1 MQWALDRLCSAWHHL
16 RPESWAALSQQ
27 TSEPASPGLQP
38 FVESVRAEIADVEL
52 DTRTVTRR
60 QFAYDAS
67 NYRVQPEVVAFPRD
81 EREVATIVA
90 AAARNGL
97 SVIARGAGTSMAGN
111 AIGEGVVLDFSRH
124 MNRVLEIR
132 PDERVAIVE
141 AGARLLDVQ
150 REAGRYGLMYAPDP
164 SSGSR
169 VTIGG
174 MLGNDACGNHSVAY
188 GRTSDHVL
196 EVRGFLSDG
205 SALAAGPGRL
215 AVDGRPELQESME
228 QLIARNLA
236 TVRLESGRIPRQ
248 VSGYALQRLLPE
260 NGFNVAKFLV
270 GSEGTL
276 AVLTQVTL
284 RLVPRPD
291 ETAMI
296 VVGYPDLE
304 AAADDVPMLLTHGPA
319 AIEAMDEE
327 IVAAVGDARLREAL
341 GSLPPGR
348 SWFYIE
354 LTRGESFISPSGAE
368 VHPDGDLPSRAD
380 ALLADLRA
388 AGHSTGAEVIA
399 DSSRRAALWRARE
412 DGAGLLA
419 NPLSGPRSVPGWED
433 AAVPPERLGEY
444 VRGFRWLLAQHGL
457 RGVLYGHFGAGCVH
471 TRLDFDLSTPA
482 GVAAM
487 EAFVVEAAQLLS
499 GLDGSVSGEHGDG
512 RSRSQLLGS
521 MYSPEMLS
529 LFAEVKELFDP
540 AGALNPGIIVDP
552 AALVDDL
559 LPVPTAAQ
567 SALVHGAARCI
578 GVGRCVVTTGSGG
591 MCPSYRVTGHEID
604 STRGRARALLDL
616 MAAPP
621 IESDDVLRTLDQ
633 CLSCK
638 ACATDCPTGVDM
650 ATYKSDFLHEHYQGR
665 IRPRAHYSLDWL
677 PVLAAAAQPFA
688 AAANAVTRSPRGHRT
703 LARAAGAT
711 SERSLPALA
720 PRRSVKQA
728 LRGIGPSE
736 RADVLLFVDTF
747 SRRFEPEVVA
757 AAARVLS
764 AAGLTPGLAPTGCCA
779 VPWTTSGQLGV
790 ARRVLGRTVARLAR
804 EGERPVVV
812 LEPSCAAALI
822 EEGPRLLDGPD
833 AGRVASRVRT
843 LPQVLGELA
852 PEWVW
857 PHLPTEGV
865 LQQHCHE
872 RSVLQSSRPGEAL
885 RAAGMHDLAQ
895 PAGCCGMAGTFGFQ
909 SDHYAMSM
917 AVADLDLVPA
927 LEASPDAVVVADGFG
942 CRSQIRHLG
951 REPEH
956 LATVLDRALGGSVRG
971 V

>member
-1 MQWALDRLCSAWHHL
+1 MC
-16 RPESWAALSQQ
+16 
-27 TSEPASPGLQP
+27 
-38 FVESVRAEIADVEL
+38 ADAEL

-60 QFAYDAS
+60 QYAYDAS
-67 NYRVQPEVVAFPRD
+67 NYRVQPVAVAFPRN
-81 EREVATIVA
+81 EREVAAIVA
-90 AAARNGL
+90 AAASRGL
-97 SVIARGAGTSMAGN
+97 PVTARGAGTSMAGN
-111 AIGEGVVLDFSRH
+111 AIGEGLVVDLSRH
-124 MNRVLEIR
+124 MNRVLEVR
-132 PDERVAIVE
+132 PDERIAIVE

-150 REAGRYGLMYAPDP
+150 REAGRHGLMYAPDP

-196 EVRGFLSDG
+196 AVRGVLSDG
-205 SALAAGPGRL
+205 SALEAGSGRL
-215 AVDGRPELQESME
+215 VVDGRPEVQEKIE
-228 QLIARNLA
+228 RLIARNLA
-236 TVRLESGRIPRQ
+236 AVRVESGRIPRQ

-260 NGFNVAKFLV
+260 KGFDAAKFLV

-276 AVLTQVTL
+276 AVMTQATV
-284 RLVPRPD
+284 RLLPRPD
-291 ETAMI
+291 ATATI

-304 AAADDVPMLLTHGPA
+304 AAADDVPMLLTHGPS

-354 LTRGESFISPSGAE
+354 LTQGESFISPSGAD
-368 VHPDGDLPSRAD
+368 VHPDRDLGSRAD

-388 AGHSTGAEVIA
+388 AGRSTGAELIA
-399 DSSRRAALWRARE
+399 DGARRAALWRARE

-419 NPLSGPRSVPGWED
+419 NPASGPRSVPGWED

-444 VRGFRWLLAQHGL
+444 VRGFRGLLARHGL

-471 TRLDFDLSTPA
+471 TRLDFDLATPA
-482 GVAAM
+482 GVSAM
-487 EAFVVEAAQLLS
+487 EVFVRDAAHLLA

-512 RSRSQLLGS
+512 RSRSELLGS
-521 MYSPEMLS
+521 MYSPQMLC
-529 LFAEVKELFDP
+529 LFREIKAIFDP
-540 AGALNPGIIVDP
+540 EGALNPGIIVDA

-559 LPVPTAAQ
+559 LPVPTAEQ
-567 SALVHGAARCI
+567 PALVHGAARCI
-578 GVGRCVVTTGSGG
+578 GVGRCVVTTGTGG
-591 MCPSYRVTGHEID
+591 MCPSYRVTGEEID

-616 MAAPP
+616 MAVPP
-621 IESDDVLRTLDQ
+621 IAPDDVLSTLGQ

-650 ATYKSDFLHEHYQGR
+650 ATYKSDFLHEYYQGR
-665 IRPRAHYSLDWL
+665 IRPWAHYSLDWL

-688 AAANAVTRSPRGHRT
+688 AAANAVTRSPRAHRA
-703 LARAAGAT
+703 LARAAGVT
-711 SERSLPALA
+711 SERALPALA
-720 PRRSVKQA
+720 PRRSVKRA
-728 LRGIGPSE
+728 LSGVGPADG
-736 RADVLLFVDTF
+736 ADVVLFVDTF

-764 AAGLTPGLAPTGCCA
+764 AAGLTAGLAPSGCCA

-790 ARRVLGRTVARLAR
+790 ARRVLRRTVTRLATA
-804 EGERPVVV
+804 GERPIVV
-812 LEPSCAAALI
+812 LEPSCAAALV

-852 PEWVW
+852 PEWRW
-857 PHLPTEGV
+857 PDLPAEGV

-885 RAAGMHDLAQ
+885 RAAGMSDLAQ

-917 AVADLDLVPA
+917 AVSELDLGPA

-956 LATVLDRALGGSVRG
+956 LATVLDRALRG
-971 V
+971 RVDGV

>member
-1 MQWALDRLCSAWHHL
+1 MSHH
-16 RPESWAALSQQ
+16 
-27 TSEPASPGLQP
+27 TSVPASPGLRS
-38 FVESVRAEIADVEL
+38 FIEAVRAAFPDADL
-52 DTRTVTRR
+52 DSRTVTRR

-67 NYRVQPEVVAFPRD
+67 NYRVQPEAVAFPRD
-81 EREVATIVA
+81 EGEVAAIVEA
-90 AAARNGL
+90 ATRHGFC
-97 SVIARGAGTSMAGN
+97 VIARGAGTSMAGN
-111 AIGEGVVLDFSRH
+111 AIGQGVVLDLSRH

-132 PDERVAIVE
+132 PHERIAVVE
-141 AGARLLDVQ
+141 SGARLLDVQ
-150 REAGRYGLMYAPDP
+150 REAERYGLMFAPDP

-196 EVRGFLSDG
+196 AMRGVLSDG
-205 SALAAGPGRL
+205 SALEVGAGRL
-215 AVDGRPELQESME
+215 AVDGHPALQEKLE
-228 QLIARNLA
+228 QLIGRNLA
-236 TVRLESGRIPRQ
+236 SVRLESGRIPRQ
-248 VSGYALQRLLPE
+248 VSGYALHRLLPE
-260 NGFNVAKFLV
+260 NGFDAAKFLV

-276 AVLTQVTL
+276 TVLTQVTL
-284 RLVPRPD
+284 RLVPRPA

-296 VVGYPDLE
+296 VVGYPDLV

-341 GSLPPGR
+341 GSLPRGR
-348 SWFYIE
+348 SWLYIE
-354 LTRGESFISPSGAE
+354 LTRGEPFLSPSGAE
-368 VHPDGDLPSRAD
+368 VHPDRDLSSRAD

-388 AGHSTGAEVIA
+388 AGRSTGAEVIA

-419 NPLSGPRSVPGWED
+419 NPPSGPRSVPGWED

-444 VRGFRWLLAQHGL
+444 VRGFRGLLAEHEL

-471 TRLDFDLSTPA
+471 TRLDFDLSTPV

-487 EAFVVEAAQLLS
+487 EAFVVDAAHMLS

-529 LFAEVKELFDP
+529 LFVEVKRLFDP
-540 AGALNPGIIVDP
+540 AGALNPGIIVDA
-552 AALVDDL
+552 AALVDDI
-559 LPVPTAAQ
+559 LPVPTAEQ

-578 GVGRCVVTTGSGG
+578 GVGRCVVPTGTGG
-591 MCPSYRVTGHEID
+591 MCPSYRVTGQEID

-616 MAAPP
+616 MTTPP
-621 IESDDVLRTLDQ
+621 IAPDDVLSTLDQ

-665 IRPRAHYSLDWL
+665 IRPRTHYSLDWL

-688 AAANAVTRSPRGHRT
+688 AAANAVTRNPKGRRA

-711 SERSLPALA
+711 SERPLPALA
-720 PRRSVKQA
+720 PRRSVKRA
-728 LRGIGPSE
+728 LSGIGPSE
-736 RADVLLFVDTF
+736 GADVLLFVDTF
-747 SRRFEPEVVA
+747 SRRFEPEVVE

-764 AAGLTPGLAPTGCCA
+764 DAGLSTGLAPSGCCA

-790 ARRVLGRTVARLAR
+790 ARRVLGRTVTRLAGA
-804 EGERPVVV
+804 GERPVVV
-812 LEPSCAAALI
+812 LEPSCAAALV
-822 EEGPRLLDGPD
+822 EEGPRLLDGPE
-833 AGRVASRVRT
+833 ASRVASRVRT
-843 LPQVLGELA
+843 LPEVLAELA
-852 PEWVW
+852 PDWRW
-857 PHLPTEGV
+857 PDVPAEGV

-885 RAAGMHDLAQ
+885 RAAGMHALAQ

-909 SDHYAMSM
+909 ADHYAMSM
-917 AVADLDLVPA
+917 AVSKLDLAPA
-927 LEASPDAVVVADGFG
+927 LDSSRDGVVIADGFG

-951 REPEH
+951 REPVH
-956 LATVLDRALGGSVRG
+956 LATLLDRALRGSADRV
-971 V
+971 